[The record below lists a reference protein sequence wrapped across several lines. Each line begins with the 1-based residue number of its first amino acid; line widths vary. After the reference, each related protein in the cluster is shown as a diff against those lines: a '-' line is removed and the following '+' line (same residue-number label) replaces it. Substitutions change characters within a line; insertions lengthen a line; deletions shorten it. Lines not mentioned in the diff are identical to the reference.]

1 MRDRSWGDASACG
14 SPRACRRVL
23 LQLLALAGLGF
34 GGAGGR
40 GLRAQESALRVVGS
54 ADPPYR
60 VFGADGP
67 SGLYFD
73 LMREAARR
81 LAWPVSFIEVP
92 SARAFKMM
100 ENGEADLMLGPL
112 LTPERQRFLSYTQV
126 LLPAED
132 KVFYGRPDAPPLR
145 RLADLEGRMIAVHR
159 GKRYG
164 AAFDTLP
171 GLRLQEVN
179 DYRVA
184 LDMVAL
190 GRVDLAVVPERQG
203 DLLLRQ
209 RQLDLRKQALRLE
222 GETAYLVLSRRS
234 PWLARQAQLEHAFQA
249 MRDDGSWQRLVAA
262 YR

>member
-1 MRDRSWGDASACG
+1 MLDRSGFEATVG
-14 SPRACRRVL
+14 VPGRARQRVRL
-23 LQLLALAGLGF
+23 LLRLLALAGLGL
-34 GGAGGR
+34 GNGP
-40 GLRAQESALRVVGS
+40 GLWAQEAPVRVVGS

-60 VFGADGP
+60 VFGPEGAT
-67 SGLYFD
+67 GLYFD

-81 LAWPVSFIEVP
+81 LGWPLSFTEVP

-112 LTPERQRFLSYTQV
+112 LTAERQRFLSYTGV
-126 LLPAED
+126 HLPAED
-132 KVFYGRPDAPPLR
+132 KVFYARPDAPPLR
-145 RLADLEGRMIAVHR
+145 RWADLDGRLIAVHR

-164 AAFDTLP
+164 AVFDQRP

-190 GRVDLAVVPERQG
+190 GRLDLAVLPERQG
-203 DLLLRQ
+203 DFLLRQ

-234 PWLARQAQLEHAFQA
+234 PWLARQAQLEQAFQA